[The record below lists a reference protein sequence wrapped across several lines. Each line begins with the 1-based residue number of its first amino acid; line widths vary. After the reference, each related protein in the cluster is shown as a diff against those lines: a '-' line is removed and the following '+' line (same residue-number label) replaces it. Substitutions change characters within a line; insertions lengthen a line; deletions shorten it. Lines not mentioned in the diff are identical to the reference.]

1 MKTLNELIANLS
13 LKSIHGNPVQEVRNI
28 CFDSRSA
35 GPGDLFV
42 ALRGTGSDGHRFID
56 AAILKGVAG
65 VVCETL
71 PESLQEDC
79 CYLECKDSHEALG
92 LLASAYYDHPS
103 RQLRLTGVT
112 GTNGKTSVATLLY
125 ELFFEMGFGTGLIS
139 TIVNKVNRRQVATTY
154 TTPDPVQLNSLLAAM
169 VKEGCDYCFMEV
181 SSHAV
186 DQKRIAGL
194 HFAGGIFTNLT
205 HDHLDYHKTFRAY
218 LEAKKSFFDQLPPDS
233 FALVN
238 VDDRNGKVMVQNCE
252 ARISTYSIRSM
263 ADFRCRVIENGFH
276 GLQLQLDGEELWV
289 NMIGRFN
296 ASNLAAVYGTA
307 RLLGQDKMQV
317 LSLLSNM
324 KPVNGRFNF
333 IRGARGI
340 TGIIDYAHTPDALKN
355 VLETINEIRGNQG
368 DLITVVGAGG
378 NRDAAKRPVMAGIAA
393 DLSNRVILTSDNP
406 RNEEPGD
413 ILRQMESGIGK
424 DQAGRTLIIENRKEA
439 IKTACAL
446 SQPGDIILIA
456 GKGHETYQEIKG
468 VRYPFDDMEI
478 LREALNA
485 NQS

>member
-1 MKTLNELIANLS
+1 MKTLNELIGNLS
-13 LKSIHGNPVQEVRNI
+13 LKSIHGNPGREIRYI
-28 CFDSRSA
+28 CFDSRAA

-42 ALRGTGSDGHRFID
+42 ALRGTNADGHRFID
-56 AAILKGVAG
+56 KAVLQGAVA
-65 VVCETL
+65 VVCESL
-71 PESLQEDC
+71 PASLDEDC
-79 CYLECKDSHEALG
+79 CYLECENSHEALG
-92 LLASAYYDHPS
+92 FLASAFYDHPS
-103 RQLRLTGVT
+103 GQLKLTGVT
-112 GTNGKTSVATLLY
+112 GTNGKTSVATLLH
-125 ELFFEMGFGTGLIS
+125 ELFLGLGFGAGLIS
-139 TIVNKVNRRQVATTY
+139 TIVNKVNQRQVAATH
-154 TTPDPVQLNSLLAAM
+154 TTPDPVQLNSLLAGM
-169 VKEGCDYCFMEV
+169 VNEGCNYCFMEV
-181 SSHAV
+181 SSHAI

-218 LEAKKSFFDQLPPDS
+218 LEAKKAFFDQLPQDS

-252 ARISTYSIRSM
+252 ARISSYSIRTM
-263 ADFRCRVIENGFH
+263 ADFRCRVMESGFH

-289 NMIGRFN
+289 NLIGRFN

-307 RLLGQDKMQV
+307 RLLGQEKMQV
-317 LSLLSNM
+317 LSLLSSM

-333 IRGARGI
+333 IRSVNGI
-340 TGIIDYAHTPDALKN
+340 TGIVDYAHTPDALKN

-378 NRDAAKRPVMAGIAA
+378 NRDAAKRPVMAGIASSF
-393 DLSNRVILTSDNP
+393 SNRVILTSDNP

-413 ILRQMESGIGK
+413 ILRQMESGINE
-424 DQAGRTLIIENRKEA
+424 DQASRTLIIENRKEA

-446 SQPGDIILIA
+446 SKPGDIVLIA

-485 NQS
+485 NQ